1 MFPNITLNSGSLYM
15 KNEALGKAKLEEI
28 SFPEDGIPD
37 YIRAINI
44 PISKSAEFSIEAE
57 IDSSLYS
64 RHIGVAP
71 GLADTFSITFKEP
84 YQVQRRKH
92 KKKRINKKWAK
103 KYGYITKFKTYQVD
117 EVHFTDDGC
126 FRFEATSRNVR
137 LIKEG

>member
-15 KNEALGKAKLEEI
+15 KNEPLGKAKLEEI
-28 SFPEDGIPD
+28 SFPEDEIPE
-37 YIRAINI
+37 YIRAVNI

-57 IDSSLYS
+57 VDAKAYA
-64 RHIGVAP
+64 RHVGVAP
-71 GLADTFSITFKEP
+71 GLADSFSITFKTP

-103 KYGYITKFKTYQVD
+103 KYGYITKFKTYQAD

-126 FRFEATSRNVR
+126 FQFEVTSRNVR
-137 LIKEG
+137 LISEG